1 MAMKHNGKRKNRKH
15 KIISA
20 NHQLDVLNEVIVTNG
35 ISKYD
40 VDLDAIFDPL
50 APLKTNK
57 NNLLRVI
64 GEMQR
69 ENESVLRQSV
79 KFLVLPSLFVFNSFL
94 MYFTVL
100 W

>member
-1 MAMKHNGKRKNRKH
+1 MKHNGKRKNRKH
-15 KIISA
+15 KIA
-20 NHQLDVLNEVIVTNG
+20 PTNHQLDVLNEVIVANG

-50 APLKTNK
+50 VSLKLNK
-57 NNLLRVI
+57 NNLLRAI
-64 GEMQR
+64 EEMQR
-69 ENESVLRQSV
+69 ENESTIKQSV
-79 KFLVLPSLFVFNSFL
+79 KFLAVPSLFVFSSFW